1 MKKPDHLFRV
11 IAISLLLVSMGE
23 WTHLKGAETTGS
35 ADSEAHRIRRS
46 MEKHYRNWDRG
57 LFGSRRFY
65 RRELE
70 SFLSGSVGEKIATGF
85 DYPLVYPEALTARRF
100 ACKFRYGVWLEV
112 RGELSESDL
121 KALAGGE
128 AAGPPRWWR
137 VPLLVSFEG
146 KLKRFRL
153 DDGPPRSV
161 VIVLE
166 DLRPV
171 SSRGAIQGAP
181 AKGPDD

>member
-1 MKKPDHLFRV
+1 MKITDHLLRV
-11 IAISLLLVSMGE
+11 LAISLLFVSVGE
-23 WTHLKGAETTGS
+23 MTHLKGAETTGP
-35 ADSEAHRIRRS
+35 ADSEAHRIRR
-46 MEKHYRNWDRG
+46 MMQTHYRNWDRG

-70 SFLSGSVGEKIATGF
+70 NFLSGRVGEKIATAF

-100 ACKFRYGVWLEV
+100 ACTFRYGAWLEV
-112 RGELSESDL
+112 RGELSEPDL
-121 KALAGGE
+121 ITIAGGE

-137 VPLLVSFEG
+137 GPVLVSFEG

-166 DLRPV
+166 DLQPV
-171 SSRGAIQGAP
+171 SPRGANKDAP
-181 AKGPDD
+181 AKEPGD